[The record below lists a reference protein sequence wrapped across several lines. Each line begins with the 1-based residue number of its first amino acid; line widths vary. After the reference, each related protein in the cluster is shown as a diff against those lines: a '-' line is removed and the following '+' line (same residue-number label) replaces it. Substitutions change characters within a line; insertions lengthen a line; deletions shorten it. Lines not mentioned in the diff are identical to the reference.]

1 MIGMFT
7 LLMRETIVNNF
18 SCQLSDHLFGSVDPI
33 HYLCIDNVR
42 EMSGWGNNTSWSVD
56 SDLPYIIYKD
66 PPC

>member
-1 MIGMFT
+1 MLITKLIIMWGMF
-7 LLMRETIVNNF
+7 
-18 SCQLSDHLFGSVDPI
+18 GSINGI

-56 SDLPYIIYKD
+56 SDLLYILYKD